1 MLCFLHYLRD
11 TNMLRLIFKCDQPV
25 PTQEMKIPNVIG
37 VKEFHFPSPT
47 KKFNMSP
54 FYLVMVN
61 TRNIYG
67 DP

>member
-1 MLCFLHYLRD
+1 
-11 TNMLRLIFKCDQPV
+11 MLRLIFKCDQPV
-25 PTQEMKIPNVIG
+25 LTQEMKILNVIG

-54 FYLVMVN
+54 FYLVMVK